1 MSIIE
6 NALSKAGS
14 SDWLQQAEAS
24 VQALLDSRAEQAAT
38 TQDSANDHSIS
49 LNWQQL
55 QTNGFIGKADS
66 KTTLSEQFRL
76 VKRPLMHNAASGH
89 LNGMSRANLI
99 LICSSLPQEG
109 KTFVSINLALS
120 IANER
125 DKRVLLIDADVEK
138 PSIAQQLGIAPS
150 VGLLDYLQDPSIR
163 FSDMVLKTDL
173 PNLTVI
179 PAGKRHHYATE
190 LLSSQRMAQ
199 FAEQISNRYPD
210 RLVIFDSPPL
220 LVATQAHIL
229 AELVGQVVLVIAA
242 ESTPQAVVSEAVAKL
257 SHCQVVLA
265 LLNKTDQAVDQY
277 GYGYGEYGQ

>member
-14 SDWLQQAEAS
+14 SHWLHEAESS
-24 VQALLDSRAEQAAT
+24 VQARLHNAVERAAT
-38 TQDSANDHSIS
+38 ANDNAIDRSVSI
-49 LNWQQL
+49 NWQQL
-55 QTNGFIGKADS
+55 QDQGFIGRAET
-66 KTTLSEQFRL
+66 KTALSEQFRL
-76 VKRPLMHNAASGH
+76 VKRPLMNNAQAGQHNGQ
-89 LNGMSRANLI
+89 SRANLI
-99 LICSSLPQEG
+99 LICSSVPEEG

-125 DKRVLLIDADVEK
+125 DTRVLLIDADVEK
-138 PSIAQQLGIAPS
+138 PSIAQHLGIAPS
-150 VGLLDYLQDPSIR
+150 VGLLDYLQDPSMD

-173 PNLTVI
+173 PNLTLI

-190 LLSSQRMAQ
+190 LLSSQRMAH
-199 FAEQISNRYPD
+199 FAEQVSSRYPD

-242 ESTPQAVVSEAVAKL
+242 ESTPQALVSEAAAKL
-257 SHCQVVLA
+257 SHCDVVLA
-265 LLNKTDQAVDQY
+265 LLNKTNQAVDQY
-277 GYGYGEYGQ
+277 GYGYGEYGH